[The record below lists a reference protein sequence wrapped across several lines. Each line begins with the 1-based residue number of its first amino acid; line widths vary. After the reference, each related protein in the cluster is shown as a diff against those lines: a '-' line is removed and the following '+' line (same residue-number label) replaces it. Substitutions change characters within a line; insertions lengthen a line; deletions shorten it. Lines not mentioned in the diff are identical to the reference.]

1 MWSFDATLRCVTFFW
16 DGESLA
22 AFKGGSFSCSDS
34 QSSTPSAAAE
44 DGDVKILLYTLSRR
58 NKKEQMKRKAQQ
70 LIQITYFNQK
80 GALQKPMFKTL
91 GVSFMVC
98 IEGPCMITA

>member
-1 MWSFDATLRCVTFFW
+1 MWSFDATLRRVTFFRDW
-16 DGESLA
+16 ESLA
-22 AFKGGSFSCSDS
+22 AFKGASFSHSDS

-44 DGDVKILLYTLSRR
+44 DGDVKILLYTLSRQTR
-58 NKKEQMKRKAQQ
+58 KKMKRKAQQ

-80 GALQKPMFKTL
+80 RAPQKPMFKML
-91 GVSFMVC
+91 RICFVVC